1 MDKLHHKLLETILRF
16 KQFIPRSHIELF
28 LKENNDL
35 NLSQDDV
42 LIMLN
47 KMHTK
52 NLIYYDNRNY
62 ASPNWF
68 YAITQKGL
76 KTLESGKINPYDD
89 STYINQLK
97 TDIPKISGDVL
108 IYTQESIKSFNNNCS
123 LASSVM
129 IGVASECAFNEML
142 YEYANWLKEGKEKT
156 KFQKFC
162 NNSRKLY
169 IDKFINFRRSIV
181 VRKYKLPRELCDNI
195 TLTFDAILDLL
206 RIYRNESGH
215 PTGKYISPES
225 AHTNLIL
232 FFRYLVKLYSLKD
245 FFSANKEI

>member
-1 MDKLHHKLLETILRF
+1 MDKLHHKLLETIFRF
-16 KQFIPRSHIELF
+16 KKFIPRSHIELF

-35 NLSQDDV
+35 NSSQEDV
-42 LIMLN
+42 LILLN
-47 KMHTK
+47 EMHTK
-52 NLIYYDNRNY
+52 TLIYYDNRNY
-62 ASPNWF
+62 SSPNWF
-68 YAITQKGL
+68 YAITEKGL
-76 KTLESGKINPYDD
+76 KTLESGKINPYDE
-89 STYINQLK
+89 SKYINQLK
-97 TDIPKISGDVL
+97 TDIPKISDNVL
-108 IYTQESIKSFNNNCS
+108 IYAQESIKSFNNNCC

-142 YEYANWLKEGKEKT
+142 YEFTNWLKEGKEKI
-156 KFQKFC
+156 KFLNLC

-181 VRKYKLPRELCDNI
+181 VRKNQLPKELCDNI

-215 PTGKYISPES
+215 PTGKYISQES

-232 FFRYLVKLYSLKD
+232 FFRYLVKLYSLMD
-245 FFSANKEI
+245 FFNENKEV